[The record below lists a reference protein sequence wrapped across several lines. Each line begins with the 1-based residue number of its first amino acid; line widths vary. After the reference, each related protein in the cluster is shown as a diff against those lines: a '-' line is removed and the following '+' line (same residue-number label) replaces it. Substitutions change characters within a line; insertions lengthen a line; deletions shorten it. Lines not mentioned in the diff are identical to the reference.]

1 MQLCQLWRGAV
12 QGCARN
18 QHRQGAVEDDSAEW
32 GGTKQGKGMTK
43 LQGNQKVGVV
53 GTGFVGSS
61 LVYALLIRELATEIV
76 LVDVNREKAVGEMM
90 DFNHGLSFSKPVK
103 ITAGGY
109 ADLWGAQIVV
119 IAAGA
124 SQKPGE
130 TRLDLLAKNVE
141 IFDAIVPEV
150 VRHNPSGIV
159 LIATNPVDILTY
171 TSLKRSGLPPGRVIG
186 SGTIL
191 DTSRFRF
198 LLGQYYGVD
207 ARSVHAYIIGEH
219 GDSEIPAWSLAN
231 IGGVRLREFAPLKSK
246 QYNQEEMDKLFVSV
260 RDAAYE
266 IIKRK
271 GATYYAIGLG
281 LVSIVETILGDYRS
295 VLSVSTLMTG
305 QYGVSE
311 MCLSLPCVVGANGVE
326 EVLMLNVS
334 SEEEEGFRRSAEK
347 LKATLQSLR
356 R

>member
-1 MQLCQLWRGAV
+1 MSEL
-12 QGCARN
+12 
-18 QHRQGAVEDDSAEW
+18 S
-32 GGTKQGKGMTK
+32 GKSK
-43 LQGNQKVGVV
+43 IGVV
-53 GTGFVGSS
+53 GTGLVGSS
-61 LVYALLIRELATEIV
+61 FVYATMIRELATEIV
-76 LVDVNREKAVGEMM
+76 LVDLDNEKAIGEMM

-103 ITAGGY
+103 IYAGGY
-109 ADLWGAQIVV
+109 ADLSGANVVV

-124 SQKPGE
+124 SQRPGE
-130 TRLDLLAKNVE
+130 TRLDLLARNVR
-141 IFDAIVPEV
+141 IFRSIVPEV
-150 VRHNPSGIV
+150 VRHNPHGIIV
-159 LIATNPVDILTY
+159 IATNPVDILTY
-171 TSLKRSGLPPGRVIG
+171 ISLKESQLPSSNVIG

-219 GDSEIPAWSLAN
+219 GDSEIPLWSLAN
-231 IGGVRLREFAPLKSK
+231 IGGVRLQEFAPLKNK
-246 QYNQEEMDKLFVSV
+246 EYAQGDMDNLFAGV

-281 LVSIVETILGDYRS
+281 LVAIVETILGNYRS

-305 QYGVSE
+305 QYGVTD

-326 EVLMLNVS
+326 EILKLNLS
-334 SEEEEGFRRSAEK
+334 KEEEDGFRRSAEK
-347 LKATLQSLR
+347 LKQTLGALT
-356 R
+356 